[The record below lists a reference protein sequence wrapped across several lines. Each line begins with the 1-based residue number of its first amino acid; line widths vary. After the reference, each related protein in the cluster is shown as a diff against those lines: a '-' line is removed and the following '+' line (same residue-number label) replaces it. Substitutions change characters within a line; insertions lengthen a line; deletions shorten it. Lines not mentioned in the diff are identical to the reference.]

1 VYLNYTFISGNGLE
15 GLKDATQLNTLEMNA
30 TTVSDENVAIIGQL
44 KNLRNLSWTKTI
56 LPIPGFV
63 PCHTLTIFDLA
74 LTGTGIGDKAI
85 GCIKQYR
92 DLVQLSLEDVKI
104 DDPGGQQI
112 AEIPTIEDLVLKN
125 TGIGDATLV
134 ALKRL
139 RRLRSLSIPVTKVTD
154 EGMKS

>member
-1 VYLNYTFISGNGLE
+1 MTSKRLRWAGIELRTKGFVPQAICPKLQKAYLNYTFISGNGLE
-15 GLKDATQLNTLEMNA
+15 GLKDAAQLNTLEMNA

-44 KNLRNLSWTKTI
+44 KNLRNLSLDKTI

-92 DLVQLSLEDVKI
+92 
-104 DDPGGQQI
+104 
-112 AEIPTIEDLVLKN
+112 
-125 TGIGDATLV
+125 
-134 ALKRL
+134 
-139 RRLRSLSIPVTKVTD
+139 
-154 EGMKS
+154 